1 MFWDNYSFTRPLNS
15 DGKPTRYLSVLSLL
29 NKVGPTH
36 RHEILKDVWY
46 VTNLDYHEYYRGYM
60 STLFAAMR
68 RSGIVAYNSKTYKWS
83 ITKKGKD
90 ILECAKRE
98 WGMRYAEDF
107 WH

>member
-1 MFWDNYSFTRPLNS
+1 MLNDYSFTRPLTAN
-15 DGKPTRYLSVLSLL
+15 GKPTKYLSVLSLL

-36 RHEILKDVWY
+36 RHEILKSAWH
-46 VTNLDYHEYYRGYM
+46 VTNKSYHEYYRGYM

-68 RSGIVAYNSKTYKWS
+68 RSGIIDYNPKTYKWS

-90 ILECAKRE
+90 ILENAKSE
-98 WGMRYAEDF
+98 WGKRFAENY